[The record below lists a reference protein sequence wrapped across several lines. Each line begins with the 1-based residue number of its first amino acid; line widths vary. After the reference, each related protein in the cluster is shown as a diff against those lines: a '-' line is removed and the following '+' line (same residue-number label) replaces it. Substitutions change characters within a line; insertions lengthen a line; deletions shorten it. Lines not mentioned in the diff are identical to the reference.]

1 MLQTCTDP
9 DPYAE
14 LDNRADAF
22 ELSEDFRK
30 PTRIQHTRLPA
41 SRTTQTRLGGPGR
54 RIPV

>member
-1 MLQTCTDP
+1 MTQTCTDP

-22 ELSEDFRK
+22 ELSEEFRK
-30 PTRIQHTRLPA
+30 PIRIQRGCVAAPRMT
-41 SRTTQTRLGGPGR
+41 STQLSGARR